1 VLPALVLTAGLGTRL
16 RPLSLVRA
24 KGAVP
29 VAGVPLVRR
38 VITWLASHGVE
49 DVVLNLHHLPETI
62 TRVVGDG
69 SDLGVRVRY
78 SWEDPVLGSAGG
90 PRHALPLLDAQ
101 RFLIVNGDTLTDVDL
116 PGMLAQHE
124 ISGAS
129 VTMALVANPRP
140 DHYGGVLVDGSRVV
154 GFARRGRTTP
164 NHHFVG
170 VQIAE
175 RALFEPLPDNVPAE
189 SVAALY
195 PAAIAASGEA
205 GCLVGAFVSDA
216 SFDDIGTPADY
227 FETSHRIARR
237 EGVGDVQAGEGCTI
251 ASDARL
257 TRCILWDDVS
267 VESGVELTDCV
278 VTDGARVP
286 SGTRLTRHALVA
298 TDRRLERAAF

>member
-1 VLPALVLTAGLGTRL
+1 VLPALVLTAGLATRL

-38 VITWLASHGVE
+38 VIAWLASHGVE
-49 DVVLNLHHLPETI
+49 DVVLNLHHLAETI

-69 SDLGVRVRY
+69 SDLGVRARY

-90 PRHALPLLDAQ
+90 PRHALPLLEAQ

-124 ISGAS
+124 RSGAS
-129 VTMALVANPRP
+129 VTMALVPNPRP
-140 DHYGGVLVDGSRVV
+140 DHYGGVLVDGFRVV
-154 GFARRGRTTP
+154 GFAPRGRSSQ

-175 RALFEPLPDNVPAE
+175 RALFEPLADNVPAE

-195 PAAIAASGEA
+195 PAAIAAA
-205 GCLVGAFVSDA
+205 GTAACSVGAFVSDA

-227 FETSHRIARR
+227 FDTSQRIARR
-237 EGVGDVQAGEGCTI
+237 EGRGDLLVGDGCTI
-251 ASDARL
+251 APDARL
-257 TRCILWDDVS
+257 TRCILWDDVC
-267 VESGVELTDCV
+267 VEPGVELTDCV
-278 VTDGARVP
+278 VTDAARVP
-286 SGTRLTRHALVA
+286 TGTRLTRHAIVA
-298 TDRRLERAAF
+298 TGGHLERAAF